1 MLYNDVYFEH
11 IRRYKKMTIKEIKD
25 FIFENYYGRVE
36 FPKENSYYAYYS
48 VKHQKIKDLLLLA
61 I

>member
-1 MLYNDVYFEH
+1 
-11 IRRYKKMTIKEIKD
+11 MTIKEIKD